1 MILTNYTAQKG
12 RFMNISFERLR
23 NEIINNNYKFE
34 TPYGER
40 LLTYADFTASGKTL
54 DFIEKYLL
62 DIQKCY
68 ANTHTEDDMTG
79 EVMTNILHKSENII
93 KEHLNAGENCY
104 IIPSGS
110 GATGAIECF
119 AKIIGIYIPP
129 ASKIRIENIINEYTG
144 RRKGLKD
151 IINESENCLKH
162 LPVVF
167 IGPYEHH
174 SNILIWKEG
183 MAELVEIGLDR
194 YGALNLEELER
205 KVSDKRYEDRLKVGS
220 FSAASNVTGILTPVF
235 KVAEILHKNNAYACF
250 DFAACA
256 PYVDIDMNKSSN
268 EYFDAVYIA
277 PHKFIGGPGSSGIL
291 VINEK
296 VYDSS
301 IPPTVSGGGTVTYV
315 SPYAYDYINN
325 VEEREMAGTPGIIQT
340 LRAALAIELKD
351 YLGLKNIEKT
361 EKYYTGKVFERLS
374 KNNNIEILGP
384 EDAESRLP
392 IFSIKF
398 RHKDKYIHP
407 RFAAK
412 LINDLFG
419 IQTRAGCAC
428 AAPYGHRLL
437 DISRENSFIYRYF
450 IKEGITS
457 VRPGWL
463 RFNIH
468 YVMTEDEVDFIC
480 NAVEF
485 VADYGYL
492 FLVDYVMNLKTGRWR
507 HRSNNVKYSIID
519 SFGIEES
526 IKFIHSGTS
535 EGKTESINPKDEY
548 GRYMAEAEKY
558 AQQLKAGQHV
568 ELKSFEEEGIGWFYF
583 INTEKE

>member
-1 MILTNYTAQKG
+1 
-12 RFMNISFERLR
+12 MNISLETLR
-23 NEIINNNYKFE
+23 NEIIGNNYKFK

-54 DFIEKYLL
+54 GFIEKYLL

-68 ANTHTEDDMTG
+68 ANAHTEDDMTG
-79 EVMTNILHKSENII
+79 EVMTNILHKSKNII
-93 KEHLNAGENCY
+93 KKYLNAGKNCY

-119 AKIIGIYIPP
+119 AKIIGVYIPP
-129 ASKIRIENIINEYTG
+129 ASRIRIENIINEYSGTQ
-144 RRKGLKD
+144 KGIKD
-151 IINESENCLKH
+151 ILNESEDCLKH

-183 MAELVEIGLDR
+183 MAEVVEIGLDEC
-194 YGALNLEELER
+194 GALDLEELKK
-205 KVSDKRYEDRLKVGS
+205 KVSDKKYENRLKVGS

-256 PYVDIDMNKSSN
+256 PYVDINMNKSRM

-296 VYDSS
+296 VYDNS

-351 YLGLKNIEKT
+351 YLGLKNIEQK
-361 EKYYTGKVFERLS
+361 EKYYTKKVFERLS

-384 EDAESRLP
+384 RDADSRLP
-392 IFSIKF
+392 IFSIKL
-398 RHKDKYIHP
+398 RYKDKYIHP

-419 IQTRAGCAC
+419 IQTRAGCTC
-428 AAPYGHRLL
+428 AALYGHRLL
-437 DISRENSFIYRYF
+437 DISRENSLIYRYF
-450 IKEGITS
+450 IKDGITS

-480 NAVEF
+480 EAVEF
-485 VADYGYL
+485 VANYGYL
-492 FLVDYVMNLKTGRWR
+492 FLRDYVMNMKTGRWR
-507 HRSNNVKYSIID
+507 HISNNVKYSIID

-526 IKFIHSGTS
+526 MKFIEAGRN
-535 EGKTESINPKDEY
+535 EGKTGSISLKDEY
-548 GRYMAEAEKY
+548 EMYLTEAEKY
-558 AQQLKAGQHV
+558 AEQLKAGHDI

-583 INTEKE
+583 INTEKK

>member
-1 MILTNYTAQKG
+1 
-12 RFMNISFERLR
+12 MNISFETLR
-23 NEIINNNYKFE
+23 NEMVGINYKFE

-40 LLTYADFTASGKTL
+40 ILTYADFTASGKTL

-79 EVMTNILHKSENII
+79 EVMTNVLHKSENII
-93 KEHLNAGENCY
+93 KRHLNANENCY
-104 IIPSGS
+104 VIPSGT
-110 GATGAIECF
+110 GATGSIECL
-119 AKIIGIYIPP
+119 AKILGIYMPP
-129 ASKIRIENIINEYTG
+129 ATRKRIKNMVNSSYKI
-144 RRKGLKD
+144 LD
-151 IINESENCLKH
+151 ESEDYIKH

-183 MAELVEIGLDR
+183 LAEVVEIGLDKN
-194 YGALNLEELER
+194 GALDLEEL
-205 KVSDKRYEDRLKVGS
+205 KYKLSDKKYEQRIKIGS
-220 FSAASNVTGILTPVF
+220 FSAASNVTGIITPVY
-235 KVAEILHKNNAYACF
+235 KVAEILHEHNAYACF

-256 PYVDIDMNKSSN
+256 PYVNINMNKSSK

-291 VINEK
+291 VINK
-296 VYDSS
+296 RIYDSS
-301 IPPTVSGGGTVTYV
+301 IPPTVAGGGTVTYV

-325 VEEREMAGTPGIIQT
+325 VEEREMAGTPGIIQI
-340 LRAALAIELKD
+340 LRAALVIELKN
-351 YLGLKNIEKT
+351 LIGLDNIKQQ
-361 EKYYTGKVFERLS
+361 EKYYTQKVFERLS
-374 KNNNIEILGP
+374 DNKNIEILGP
-384 EDAESRLP
+384 KDIDNRLP

-398 RHKDKYIHP
+398 KHGEKYIHP

-437 DISRENSFIYRYF
+437 EISRENSMIYRYF
-450 IKEGITS
+450 IKDGIAS

-468 YVMTEDEVDFIC
+468 YVMDMDEVDFIC
-480 NAVEF
+480 DAIEF

-492 FLVDYVMNLKTGRWR
+492 FLNDYVMNLKSGKWK
-507 HRSNNVKYSIID
+507 HKSNSKKYGIID
-519 SFGIEES
+519 SFGIEDS
-526 IKFIHSGTS
+526 TKFI
-535 EGKTESINPKDEY
+535 EGVCCKKEKSFANPKVEY
-548 GRYMAEAEKY
+548 NRYLTEAKNYAEYLQKNNHT
-558 AQQLKAGQHV
+558 K
-568 ELKSFEEEGIGWFYF
+568 LKSFEEEGIGWFYF
-583 INTEKE
+583 IHTEKE

>member
-1 MILTNYTAQKG
+1 
-12 RFMNISFERLR
+12 MNITFEMLR
-23 NEIINNNYKFE
+23 NEIIGNNCKFK

-54 DFIEKYLL
+54 SFIEKYLL

-68 ANTHTEDDMTG
+68 GNTHTEDDITG
-79 EVMTNILHKSENII
+79 EVMTKILHKSGDII
-93 KEHLNAGENCY
+93 KKHLNAGENCY
-104 IIPSGS
+104 VIPSGS
-110 GATGAIECF
+110 GATGAIESF
-119 AKIIGIYIPP
+119 AKILGIYIPP
-129 ASKIRIENIINEYTG
+129 ASRIRVENIFSEYIKN
-144 RRKGLKD
+144 RKGIEEILK
-151 IINESENCLKH
+151 ESEDCLNH

-183 MAELVEIGLDR
+183 MAEVVEIGLDR
-194 YGALNLEELER
+194 EGALDLEELKS
-205 KVSDKRYEDRLKVGS
+205 KVSDKKYGDRLKIGS

-235 KVAEILHKNNAYACF
+235 KVAEILHENNAYACF

-256 PYVDIDMNKSSN
+256 PYINIDMNKSER

-291 VINEK
+291 VINKK
-296 VYDSS
+296 VYDGS
-301 IPPTVSGGGTVTYV
+301 IPPTVAGGGTVSYV
-315 SPYAYDYINN
+315 SPYAYDFINN
-325 VEEREMAGTPGIIQT
+325 AEEREMAGTPGIIQI
-340 LRAALAIELKD
+340 LRSALAIELKD
-351 YLGLKNIEKT
+351 FIGQENIGQK
-361 EKYYTGKVFERLS
+361 EKYYTRKVFERLS
-374 KNNNIEILGP
+374 KNKNIEILGP
-384 EDAESRLP
+384 KDADSRLP

-398 RHKDKYIHP
+398 RHKGKYIHP

-437 DISRENSFIYRYF
+437 DISRENSSIYRYF
-450 IKEGITS
+450 IKDGTAS
-457 VRPGWL
+457 VKPGWL

-468 YVMTEDEVDFIC
+468 YAMTEDEADFIC
-480 NAVEF
+480 DAIEF

-492 FLVDYVMNLKTGRWR
+492 FLGDYVMNLKSGKWR
-507 HRSNNVKYSIID
+507 HKSD
-519 SFGIEES
+519 SEGYGIVDGFGIEDSTKFIAQGKNEETGGS
-526 IKFIHSGTS
+526 IKL
-535 EGKTESINPKDEY
+535 KDEY
-548 GRYMAEAEKY
+548 GRYLTEAENY
-558 AQQLKAGQHV
+558 AEQLRKNGAG

-583 INTEKE
+583 INTEKG